1 MIVFLSES
9 YCKNILSDISGSI
22 KATSYPSSLLKVEAQ
37 ISLSNTYL
45 VAEGLDL
52 NKISSKTLKLK
63 YLSLVSPY
71 CRYKSLSTLLNI
83 RSVSFSDKFC
93 NANLNANWIGT
104 VLVVCAL
111 LNVEFQVKKAPS
123 TISGSLSRSIKGN
136 WFPSV
141 PHLNLSSDSSKIIK

>member
-93 NANLNANWIGT
+93 NANLNAN
-104 VLVVCAL
+104 
-111 LNVEFQVKKAPS
+111 
-123 TISGSLSRSIKGN
+123 
-136 WFPSV
+136 
-141 PHLNLSSDSSKIIK
+141 